1 MDARAHLAD
10 AGDGYNAAMTNRL
23 SLFQIAVLAAY
34 ALGMAGGQLLFK
46 MAAAQIAGDGP
57 LASRLASLAHNGAFL
72 GAVAL
77 YAALSALW
85 VWVLTFTPLSRA
97 YPFVAIAFA
106 LTPLLGGLVF
116 GEPLSARLLAGVAV
130 ILLGLFLVAG

>member
-1 MDARAHLAD
+1 MS
-10 AGDGYNAAMTNRL
+10 L
-23 SLFQIAVLAAY
+23 SQIALLAAY
-34 ALGMAGGQLLFK
+34 AVGMAGGQLLFK
-46 MAAAQIAGDGP
+46 TAALQLPGDGP
-57 LASRLASLAHNGAFL
+57 LATRLASLLQNGFFL

-77 YAALSALW
+77 YAALSVLW

-116 GEPLSARLLAGVAV
+116 AEPLSARLLIGLAV
-130 ILLGLFLVAG
+130 IVGGLYLVAG